1 MVDNHARNL
10 EKIGKNSEKQFEE
23 RVKTHPQ
30 MHCLRAHLEIKMF
43 MELINFQH
51 SKISAKHCNF
61 GLLSQVPLAPIKAKS
76 IRLKITHIYRVSQKK
91 CSHV

>member
-1 MVDNHARNL
+1 
-10 EKIGKNSEKQFEE
+10 
-23 RVKTHPQ
+23 
-30 MHCLRAHLEIKMF
+30 MF

-76 IRLKITHIYRVSQKK
+76 IRLKITHIYIYLSGFTYHQAHYQRPNNIDRNTDV
-91 CSHV
+91 H